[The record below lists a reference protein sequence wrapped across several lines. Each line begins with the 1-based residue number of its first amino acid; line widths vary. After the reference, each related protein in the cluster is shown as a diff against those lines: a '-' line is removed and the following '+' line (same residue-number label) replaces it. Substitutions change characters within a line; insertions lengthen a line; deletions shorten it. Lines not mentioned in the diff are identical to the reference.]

1 MHGIH
6 VQMHADIGKKKRK
19 EKRDNVGRGLG
30 AIRLMH
36 VPAQVLIVSDRV
48 LVIHTREMQS
58 GNKINFKNNFILN
71 QT

>member
-1 MHGIH
+1 MQGIH
-6 VQMHADIGKKKRK
+6 VQMHAGIGKKKPQN
-19 EKRDNVGRGLG
+19 NVGRGWG

-36 VPAQVLIVSDRV
+36 VPAQVLILNDRV
-48 LVIHTREMQS
+48 SVIHTREMQS

>member
-1 MHGIH
+1 M
-6 VQMHADIGKKKRK
+6 
-19 EKRDNVGRGLG
+19 GRGLG

-36 VPAQVLIVSDRV
+36 VPAQVLIVNDRV

>member
-1 MHGIH
+1 MYKCMQTSI
-6 VQMHADIGKKKRK
+6 KKRK

>member
-1 MHGIH
+1 MQGIH
-6 VQMHADIGKKKRK
+6 AQMHADIGKKKN
-19 EKRDNVGRGLG
+19 NVGRGWG

-36 VPAQVLIVSDRV
+36 VPAQVLIVNDRV

>member
-1 MHGIH
+1 
-6 VQMHADIGKKKRK
+6 MHAGISKKKEKK
-19 EKRDNVGRGLG
+19 ETNNAGRGLG
-30 AIRLMH
+30 AIRRMH
-36 VPAQVLIVSDRV
+36 VPAQVLIVNDGV

>member
-1 MHGIH
+1 MHKCMQTS
-6 VQMHADIGKKKRK
+6 VKKKN
-19 EKRDNVGRGLG
+19 NVGRGWG
-30 AIRLMH
+30 AIQRMH
-36 VPAQVLIVSDRV
+36 VPAQVLIVNDRV

>member
-1 MHGIH
+1 MQGIH
-6 VQMHADIGKKKRK
+6 VQMHADIGKKKKRK
-19 EKRDNVGRGLG
+19 KRQCGEGVG

-36 VPAQVLIVSDRV
+36 VPAQVLIVNDRV

>member
-1 MHGIH
+1 MQGIH
-6 VQMHADIGKKKRK
+6 VQMHADIGKKKK
-19 EKRDNVGRGLG
+19 NMGRGWG
-30 AIRLMH
+30 AISLMLVH
-36 VPAQVLIVSDRV
+36 VPAQVLIVNDRV

>member
-1 MHGIH
+1 MQTS
-6 VQMHADIGKKKRK
+6 VKKKEK
-19 EKRDNVGRGLG
+19 EKRDNVGRGWG

-36 VPAQVLIVSDRV
+36 VPAQVLIVNDR
-48 LVIHTREMQS
+48 VIHTREMQS

>member
-1 MHGIH
+1 MYKCMQTS
-6 VQMHADIGKKKRK
+6 VKQKKKK
-19 EKRDNVGRGLG
+19 NNVGRGWG

-36 VPAQVLIVSDRV
+36 VPAQVLIVSDRL

>member
-1 MHGIH
+1 MYKCMQTS
-6 VQMHADIGKKKRK
+6 VKKKKR
-19 EKRDNVGRGLG
+19 NMGRGWG
-30 AIRLMH
+30 AICLMHVH
-36 VPAQVLIVSDRV
+36 VPAQVLIVNDRV

>member
-1 MHGIH
+1 MH
-6 VQMHADIGKKKRK
+6 VQMHADIGKKKEK
-19 EKRDNVGRGLG
+19 EKRDNVGRGWG

-36 VPAQVLIVSDRV
+36 VPAQVLIVNDRV

>member
-1 MHGIH
+1 M
-6 VQMHADIGKKKRK
+6 VCMYKCMQTSVKRK
-19 EKRDNVGRGLG
+19 EKRDNVGRGWG

-36 VPAQVLIVSDRV
+36 VPAQVLIVNDRV

>member
-1 MHGIH
+1 MFKCMQAS
-6 VQMHADIGKKKRK
+6 VKKNPKK
-19 EKRDNVGRGLG
+19 QCGEGVGRGWG

-36 VPAQVLIVSDRV
+36 VPAQVLIVNDRV

>member
-1 MHGIH
+1 MQGIH
-6 VQMHADIGKKKRK
+6 VQMHADIGKTNKKRN
-19 EKRDNVGRGLG
+19 NVGRGRG

-36 VPAQVLIVSDRV
+36 VPAQVLIVNDRV

>member
-1 MHGIH
+1 MQGIH
-6 VQMHADIGKKKRK
+6 VQMHADIGKKKK
-19 EKRDNVGRGLG
+19 ETMWGGGGG

-36 VPAQVLIVSDRV
+36 VPAHILIVSDRV

>member
-1 MHGIH
+1 MYKCMQTS
-6 VQMHADIGKKKRK
+6 VKKKK
-19 EKRDNVGRGLG
+19 KQCGEGVG

-71 QT
+71 PT

>member
-1 MHGIH
+1 MYKCMQTS
-6 VQMHADIGKKKRK
+6 VKRK
-19 EKRDNVGRGLG
+19 EKKKETMWGRGRG
-30 AIRLMH
+30 AIRRMH
-36 VPAQVLIVSDRV
+36 VPAQVLIVNDRV

>member
-1 MHGIH
+1 MYKCMQTS
-6 VQMHADIGKKKRK
+6 VKKKK
-19 EKRDNVGRGLG
+19 NKQCGEGVG

-36 VPAQVLIVSDRV
+36 VPAKVLIVSDRV

>member
-1 MHGIH
+1 MQGIH
-6 VQMHADIGKKKRK
+6 VQMHADIGKKEKRK
-19 EKRDNVGRGLG
+19 KRQCGEGVG
-30 AIRLMH
+30 AIRRMH
-36 VPAQVLIVSDRV
+36 VPAQVLIVNDRV

>member
-1 MHGIH
+1 MQGIH
-6 VQMHADIGKKKRK
+6 VQMHADIDKKKKRK
-19 EKRDNVGRGLG
+19 KRQCGEGVG

>member
-6 VQMHADIGKKKRK
+6 VQMHADIGKKKK
-19 EKRDNVGRGLG
+19 KNMGRGWG
-30 AIRLMH
+30 AICLMHVH
-36 VPAQVLIVSDRV
+36 VPAQVLIVNDRV

>member
-1 MHGIH
+1 MYKCMQTS
-6 VQMHADIGKKKRK
+6 VKKRK
-19 EKRDNVGRGLG
+19 EKRDNVGRGWG

-36 VPAQVLIVSDRV
+36 VPAQVLIVNDRV

>member
-1 MHGIH
+1 MYKCMQTS
-6 VQMHADIGKKKRK
+6 VKKKK
-19 EKRDNVGRGLG
+19 NMGRGWG
-30 AIRLMH
+30 AICLMHVH
-36 VPAQVLIVSDRV
+36 VPAQVLIVNDRV

>member
-1 MHGIH
+1 
-6 VQMHADIGKKKRK
+6 
-19 EKRDNVGRGLG
+19 
-30 AIRLMH
+30 MH

-58 GNKINFKNNFILN
+58 ENKINFKNNFILN

>member
-1 MHGIH
+1 MQAS
-6 VQMHADIGKKKRK
+6 VKKRK
-19 EKRDNVGRGLG
+19 KKEERNNVGRGWG
-30 AIRLMH
+30 AIRRMH
-36 VPAQVLIVSDRV
+36 VPAQVLIVNDRV

>member
-1 MHGIH
+1 MQGIH
-6 VQMHADIGKKKRK
+6 VQMHADIGKKKR
-19 EKRDNVGRGLG
+19 RNNVGRGWG

-36 VPAQVLIVSDRV
+36 VPAHILIVSDRV

>member
-1 MHGIH
+1 MQGIH
-6 VQMHADIGKKKRK
+6 VQMHADIGKTKKK
-19 EKRDNVGRGLG
+19 NNVGRGWG

-36 VPAQVLIVSDRV
+36 VPAQVLIVSDRL

-58 GNKINFKNNFILN
+58 GNKINFKNNFISN

>member
-6 VQMHADIGKKKRK
+6 LKMHAGISKKKKK
-19 EKRDNVGRGLG
+19 ERDNVGRGLG

>member
-1 MHGIH
+1 MYKCMQTS
-6 VQMHADIGKKKRK
+6 VKQTKK
-19 EKRDNVGRGLG
+19 ETIWGRGRG
-30 AIRLMH
+30 AIRLMHVH
-36 VPAQVLIVSDRV
+36 VPAQVLIVNDRV

>member
-1 MHGIH
+1 M
-6 VQMHADIGKKKRK
+6 
-19 EKRDNVGRGLG
+19 GRGWG
-30 AIRLMH
+30 AIRRMH
-36 VPAQVLIVSDRV
+36 VPAQVLIVNDRV